1 MATKYVSYRKPLQTR
16 LGKEKLMCKGLEVL
30 CVCMINILA
39 MFKGPLTFT
48 SYLIDDIYLKR
59 VKNNEHSENMIFH
72 FHFTI
77 KIALLIQFARRSL
90 P

>member
-1 MATKYVSYRKPLQTR
+1 M
-16 LGKEKLMCKGLEVL
+16 
-30 CVCMINILA
+30 CMINILA